1 MKSNVNRDDPFN
13 NFISLYTYHRHTCNL
28 PYICPVL
35 GSMSGDTVIGSN
47 EYYYFFKE
55 LTSRKKGQNIGQ
67 MS

>member
-1 MKSNVNRDDPFN
+1 MSCSRFYV
-13 NFISLYTYHRHTCNL
+13 
-28 PYICPVL
+28 
-35 GSMSGDTVIGSN
+35 GSGDTVIGSN